1 MSKSKADRRVHV
13 ALALDD
19 ASMKQVAARLLGSG
33 FDVRFVARPS
43 ALAAALPECRFL
55 LLGRPPRLDWS
66 PAEELRLLQV
76 AGTGVDPLF
85 PAAGLTEHAWVAN
98 SRGFQAD
105 AVRDHALA
113 LLLAL
118 ARGLPHHLAMQSRRA
133 WSPAPTP
140 SLHGRTLVVVGFGE
154 IGARVTE
161 AARAFGLR
169 VQVVRR
175 KPGPVAGVDRVV
187 ALPELTAVLGAA
199 DFVVVCLPLTF
210 ATRGALGEHA
220 LAALPPHAVLVDVS
234 RGGVV
239 DHGALERALHQGRL
253 EGAALDVFEDEPLPA
268 ASSLWTSPR
277 LIITPHV
284 GGFTPDYVERVLD
297 VFIENIGLVVRGL
310 PPRTVISREDE
321 Y

>member
-1 MSKSKADRRVHV
+1 
-13 ALALDD
+13 
-19 ASMKQVAARLLGSG
+19 
-33 FDVRFVARPS
+33 
-43 ALAAALPECRFL
+43 
-55 LLGRPPRLDWS
+55 
-66 PAEELRLLQV
+66 
-76 AGTGVDPLF
+76 
-85 PAAGLTEHAWVAN
+85 
-98 SRGFQAD
+98 
-105 AVRDHALA
+105 
-113 LLLAL
+113 
-118 ARGLPHHLAMQSRRA
+118 
-133 WSPAPTP
+133 
-140 SLHGRTLVVVGFGE
+140 VVVGFGE